1 MGPCANSARHIKNTS
16 RRSPKLL
23 RAMGEALD
31 LGGQGC

>member
-1 MGPCANSARHIKNTS
+1 MVPDAYSACHIKSTS